1 MRYKTIKKYKN
12 LMKRGMLVIVCLHL
26 STFFFHLST
35 CLAQEEWSLQQCI
48 DYAISHN
55 INVQQRAME
64 VSQRGITLNT
74 SKNAWLPDLNL
85 RLQHL
90 YGFENP
96 IAASSGSNL
105 SFSGSGSATQAII
118 NTTMPVFDGFKIRNQ
133 IKADEFSL
141 VSATADLEAA
151 KKDISIQVA
160 SYYLQC
166 LYYKGMTEVSRKQV
180 ETSREMVQRATIL
193 VKEGKRPRSEQADAE
208 AQLASDEHTL
218 VNDEGQYILA
228 LLTLAHALNIPDTQD
243 FRIVD
248 DEQALSSVTDSTI
261 QMPQSIY
268 DDTVDSWPTIMSA
281 QAGIRQS
288 EFQLKVK
295 KGDYY
300 PQVNLYGS
308 IGTAAYT
315 VFNNKDIQLGS
326 FWHQLDNN
334 RGEIIGLQI
343 AYPIFNRF
351 QTRNK
356 VKQAA
361 NEILNKKLALEDAK
375 LTLRKDIETAYYN
388 ANVARQKQLSS
399 EKSCEASRIS
409 VEYEEI
415 RYTEGRSSIFDLL
428 QARQKYFKAQQNAV
442 QAKYEYLIRQRILD
456 FYK

>member
-1 MRYKTIKKYKN
+1 MRYKTNRHYRN
-12 LMKRGMLVIVCLHL
+12 LVKRGLVVTVCIHL
-26 STFFFHLST
+26 TACFFHLSS
-35 CLAQEEWSLQQCI
+35 CLAQEGWNLQQCI

-55 INVQQRAME
+55 INVQQRAVE
-64 VSQRGITLNT
+64 VSQRGIILNS

-96 IAASSGSNL
+96 TAASSGSNL
-105 SFSGSGSATQAII
+105 AFSASGSATQTII

-133 IKADEFSL
+133 IQADKFSL

-166 LYYKGMTEVSRKQV
+166 LYYKGMAEVSRKQV
-180 ETSREMVQRATIL
+180 ETSREMVQRATML
-193 VKEGKRPRSEQADAE
+193 VEEGKRPRSEQADAE

-218 VNDEGQYILA
+218 VDDEGQYVLA
-228 LLTLAHALNIPDTQD
+228 LLTLAHILNIPDTQD
-243 FRIVD
+243 FNIVD
-248 DEQALSSVTDSTI
+248 DEQALASVSDSTLQI
-261 QMPQSIY
+261 PQSIY
-268 DDTVDSWPTIMSA
+268 DDTVDSWPSIMSA
-281 QAGIRQS
+281 QASIRQS

-326 FWHQLDNN
+326 FWRQLDNN

-356 VKQAA
+356 VRQAS

-415 RYTEGRSSIFDLL
+415 RYAEGRSSIFDLL

-442 QAKYEYLIRQRILD
+442 QAKYEYIIRQRILD

>member
-1 MRYKTIKKYKN
+1 
-12 LMKRGMLVIVCLHL
+12 
-26 STFFFHLST
+26 
-35 CLAQEEWSLQQCI
+35 
-48 DYAISHN
+48 
-55 INVQQRAME
+55 
-64 VSQRGITLNT
+64 
-74 SKNAWLPDLNL
+74 
-85 RLQHL
+85 L

-96 IAASSGSNL
+96 TAASSGSNL
-105 SFSGSGSATQAII
+105 AFSASGSATQTII

-133 IKADEFSL
+133 IQADKFSL

-166 LYYKGMTEVSRKQV
+166 LYYKGMAEVSRKQV
-180 ETSREMVQRATIL
+180 ETSREMVQRATML
-193 VKEGKRPRSEQADAE
+193 VEEGKRPRSEQADAE

-218 VNDEGQYILA
+218 VDDEGQYVLA
-228 LLTLAHALNIPDTQD
+228 LLTLAHILNIPDTQD
-243 FRIVD
+243 FNIVD
-248 DEQALSSVTDSTI
+248 DEQALASVSDSTLQI
-261 QMPQSIY
+261 PQSIY
-268 DDTVDSWPTIMSA
+268 DDTVDSWPSIMSA
-281 QAGIRQS
+281 QASIRQS

-326 FWHQLDNN
+326 FWRQLDNN

-356 VKQAA
+356 VRQAS

-415 RYTEGRSSIFDLL
+415 RYAEGRSSIFDLL

-442 QAKYEYLIRQRILD
+442 QAKYEYIIRQRILD